1 MNKYFRL
8 LGLSENST
16 KDDVTK
22 AYDRWV
28 QKYRASDYAD
38 DPDYVRRKLDNLAK
52 AYRIAFDQAETSA
65 AHDNSYDNGYDGGYE
80 SYDKNYGRDYGD
92 DWEKE
97 CEHYDEYDEPDND
110 GHAMRKIKGLADS
123 AKDLFEHKDDK
134 AYAKKRRER
143 SATVARKKTKAK
155 YDLKK
160 KLGEI
165 KEELKQNLDPFLDEA
180 DAPNLSDVPYKP
192 NGAKDTVY
200 DADYEE
206 FYDSA
211 ESVES
216 SGYSGSDG
224 TTYEHTDGPTYTLD
238 NSGSGTV
245 VTHKDTSAE
254 GGGSKYAGVVIA
266 IILALLS
273 GGLSMCDDSDDYDYD
288 DYSSYTSTRDEEVVQ
303 VGSDICDSMDYY
315 VDVVT
320 EKAKLKDI
328 KEEADEFAGHYFQ
341 MDSMEDLFQYMED
354 EYGYYYGEA
363 SYWDKVTQVMS
374 WFGMPSYMF
383 AEGYMFDEEND
394 NAINNKVEYL
404 QYINDYYVEH
414 MDEFIEI

>member
-8 LGLSENST
+8 LGLSENAT
-16 KDDVTK
+16 KDEVTK
-22 AYDRWV
+22 AYNRWV
-28 QKYRASDYAD
+28 QKYRALDYAD
-38 DPDYVRRKLDNLAK
+38 DPDYVRRKLDNLART
-52 AYRIAFDQAETSA
+52 YRIALDQAETSA

-123 AKDLFEHKDDK
+123 AKDLFENKDDR
-134 AYAKKRRER
+134 AYAKKRRQR
-143 SATVARKKTKAK
+143 SVATERKKTKAK

-160 KLGEI
+160 K
-165 KEELKQNLDPFLDEA
+165 
-180 DAPNLSDVPYKP
+180 
-192 NGAKDTVY
+192 
-200 DADYEE
+200 
-206 FYDSA
+206 
-211 ESVES
+211 
-216 SGYSGSDG
+216 
-224 TTYEHTDGPTYTLD
+224 HTDGPTYTLD
-238 NSGSGTV
+238 DSGSGTV
-245 VTHKDTSAE
+245 AVHNDTSSE

-273 GGLSMCDDSDDYDYD
+273 GGLSMCGDSDDYDYN
-288 DYSSYTSTRDEEVVQ
+288 DYSGYTSTRDEEVVQ

-320 EKAKLKDI
+320 EKSKLSDI

-374 WFGMPSYMF
+374 WFGMPSYIF
-383 AEGYMFDEEND
+383 AQGYMFDEAND
-394 NAINNKVEYL
+394 NAINNKVEYI
-404 QYINDYYVEH
+404 QYLNDYYEDH
-414 MDEFIEI
+414 KDEFYEI